1 MLFRFFQGCYGCTPS
16 ASVAG
21 QGVGL
26 YMRISVKQGMHRP
39 AEIAG
44 AFSMNN
50 TNLENISV
58 NAFFDIARDER
69 SEVFGSE
76 GVQIKCT
83 INRQF
88 LMLVRRVQT
97 TARFLVRFVL

>member
-1 MLFRFFQGCYGCTPS
+1 MLFRFFQGCHGCTPS

-44 AFSMNN
+44 AFAMNN

-58 NAFFDIARDER
+58 NAFFDIAGDER

-76 GVQIKCT
+76 GVQIQRAVDGQLLRIRLFC
-83 INRQF
+83 
-88 LMLVRRVQT
+88 
-97 TARFLVRFVL
+97 